1 IQYIHTY
8 IYPQFVT
15 TGLYK
20 KSGRLVFLGLGNA
33 GKTTLLHMLNEH
45 RLGLHVPTFDPTS
58 EVLRIAGVT
67 FSSCDLTRGEWR
79 KLLPA
84 MSSIVFLV
92 DCADYAR
99 LPESK
104 TELDTDEN
112 IIDFSPYTQISQ
124 HGESQQNM
132 SQLSCYYSSV
142 HNTGCVP
149 VGELKTRA
157 LELFMCSVTERRGYG
172 EALRWLSH
180 YLRYTNT
187 ADASCSSS
195 T

>member
-1 IQYIHTY
+1 ASVCHVLKSRLSL
-8 IYPQFVT
+8 FVS
-15 TGLYK
+15 GLYK

-84 MSSIVFLV
+84 MSGIVFLV

-104 TELDTDEN
+104 TELDVSF
-112 IIDFSPYTQISQ
+112 ILSPAISAFKLHEIFGLYGQ
-124 HGESQQNM
+124 T
-132 SQLSCYYSSV
+132 
-142 HNTGCVP
+142 TG
-149 VGELKTRA
+149 K
-157 LELFMCSVTERRGYG
+157 
-172 EALRWLSH
+172 
-180 YLRYTNT
+180 
-187 ADASCSSS
+187 
-195 T
+195 